1 MGGIRNEQNQATVLA
16 RYEMKDC
23 SYACGEENKIV
34 QIGLVLQCS
43 TRGVLLRGTQPD
55 IAM

>member
-1 MGGIRNEQNQATVLA
+1 
-16 RYEMKDC
+16 MKDC

-43 TRGVLLRGTQPD
+43 TRGVLLLGTQPD